1 MAKRS
6 RPFYVS
12 LLIGVFLTALL
23 LIFNLPIVNTALTS
37 LKDNVDIS
45 SRPPKWF
52 FKPVLD
58 HYRNVLFGYG
68 YDFPRFFL
76 NSIIICLG
84 ASLLTIV
91 LCLPAAYSIVRFRV
105 GGGNPLFFVMSLRL
119 VPVIVYLIPLFV
131 VYRYFRL
138 YDTQLGLIFINTLI
152 NTPLG
157 LLLFV
162 GFIQDVP
169 KELEEA
175 AMIDGASVFTVLRCI
190 VFPLIFPGMVAVTI
204 LVFIFSWN
212 EFFISLILSLTKA
225 TPVTVGASLFVT
237 AWEVR
242 WGEIAAAITM
252 SVIPTLMFI
261 FFIQRYLVRA
271 FTGGAL
277 K

>member
-1 MAKRS
+1 MAKRV
-6 RPFYVS
+6 RPFHLS
-12 LLIGVFLTALL
+12 LLIGVFVTVLL
-23 LIFNLPIVNTALTS
+23 FVFNLPIINTVITS
-37 LKDNVDIS
+37 FKSNADIS
-45 SRPPKWF
+45 SKPPKWL
-52 FKPVLD
+52 FKPVSD

-68 YDFPRFFL
+68 YDFPQFFL
-76 NSIIICLG
+76 NSIVISLG
-84 ASLLTIV
+84 ASLLTIA
-91 LCLPAAYSIVRFRV
+91 LCLPAAYSIVRFRT
-105 GGGNPLFFVMSLRL
+105 GGSNPLFFVMSLRL
-119 VPVIVYLIPLFV
+119 VPVIVFLIPLFI
-131 VYRYFRL
+131 VYRYLHL
-138 YDTQLGLIFINTLI
+138 YDTQLGLIFMNTLI
-152 NTPLG
+152 NAPLG
-157 LLLFV
+157 MLLFV

-175 AMIDGASVFTVLRCI
+175 AMIDGASAFTVLRCI

-212 EFFISLILSLTKA
+212 EFFMSLILSLTKA

-242 WGEIAAAITM
+242 WGEIAATITM
-252 SVIPTLMFI
+252 SVIPTLIFI

>member
-1 MAKRS
+1 MAKRA
-6 RPFYVS
+6 RPFHMR
-12 LLIGVFLTALL
+12 LLIGVALVVL
-23 LIFNLPIVNTALTS
+23 LFTFNLPIINTVLTS
-37 LKDNVDIS
+37 LKSDMDIS
-45 SRPPKWF
+45 SRPPKWLF
-52 FKPVLD
+52 TPVSD
-58 HYRNVLFGYG
+58 HFRNVLFGYG
-68 YDFPRFFL
+68 YDFPQFFV
-76 NSIIICLG
+76 NSVIISLG
-84 ASLLTIV
+84 ASLLTV
-91 LCLPAAYSIVRFRV
+91 ALCLPAAYSIVRFRT

-119 VPVIVYLIPLFV
+119 VPAIVFLIPLFI
-131 VYRYFRL
+131 VYRYLHL
-138 YDTQLGLIFINTLI
+138 YDTQLGLIFMHTLT
-152 NTPLG
+152 NAPLG
-157 LLLFV
+157 MLLFV

-169 KELEEA
+169 RELEEA
-175 AMIDGASVFTVLRCI
+175 AMIDGASAFTILRSI

-212 EFFISLILSLTKA
+212 EFFMSLILSLTKA

>member
-1 MAKRS
+1 MAKRA
-6 RPFYVS
+6 RPFHMR
-12 LLIGVFLTALL
+12 LLIGVALVVL
-23 LIFNLPIVNTALTS
+23 LFTFNLPIINTVLTS
-37 LKDNVDIS
+37 LKSDMDIS
-45 SRPPKWF
+45 SRPPKWLF
-52 FKPVLD
+52 TPVSD
-58 HYRNVLFGYG
+58 HFRNVLFGYG
-68 YDFPRFFL
+68 YDFPQFFV
-76 NSIIICLG
+76 NSVIISLG
-84 ASLLTIV
+84 ASLLTV
-91 LCLPAAYSIVRFRV
+91 ALCLPAAYSIVRFRT

-119 VPVIVYLIPLFV
+119 VPAIVFLIPLFI
-131 VYRYFRL
+131 VYRYLHL
-138 YDTQLGLIFINTLI
+138 YDTQLGLIFMHTLT
-152 NTPLG
+152 NAPLG
-157 LLLFV
+157 MLLFV

-169 KELEEA
+169 RELEEA
-175 AMIDGASVFTVLRCI
+175 AMIDGASAFTILRSI

-212 EFFISLILSLTKA
+212 EFFMSLILSLTKA

-271 FTGGAL
+271 FTGGAF

>member
-1 MAKRS
+1 MAKRA
-6 RPFYVS
+6 RPFYVK
-12 LLIGVFLTALL
+12 LLIAVMLAVFLLV
-23 LIFNLPIVNTALTS
+23 FNFPIINTFLTS
-37 LKDNVDIS
+37 LKSNTDIS
-45 SRPPKWF
+45 SRPPKWLF
-52 FKPVLD
+52 HPTLD
-58 HYRNVLFGYG
+58 HYQNVLFGYG
-68 YDFPRFFL
+68 YDFPQFFL
-76 NSIIICLG
+76 NSIVISLG
-84 ASLLTIV
+84 ASLLTIA
-91 LCLPAAYSIVRFRV
+91 LCFPAAYSIVRFRT

-119 VPVIVYLIPLFV
+119 IPPIVFLIPLFI
-131 VYRYFRL
+131 VYRYLQL
-138 YDTQLGLIFINTLI
+138 YDSQLGLIFMNTLI

-169 KELEEA
+169 RELEEA
-175 AMIDGASVFTVLRCI
+175 AMIDGASAFTLLRCI

-212 EFFISLILSLTKA
+212 EFFMSLILSLTEA

-237 AWEVR
+237 AWEIR
-242 WGEIAAAITM
+242 WGEIAAAITI
-252 SVIPTLMFI
+252 SVIPTLIFI